1 VRGVI
6 ASEAEEF
13 RNMKTA
19 IVGVGN
25 LLMADEGLGVKV
37 VELLDRRGISR
48 EADLFDAG
56 TGFLSVVTQLSSYKN
71 LFIIDAVRGGK
82 PPGTIYRFELDD
94 KTLEDESVREGGALG
109 AISVHDIGVLHA
121 LKFQAMAGRL
131 PERIVLYGAEP
142 YRVEFSLDISPS
154 LEPVIDKLADR
165 VLSEIRQDNKTRR
178 KGNGSQYS
186 KAGQRAI

>member
-1 VRGVI
+1 
-6 ASEAEEF
+6 
-13 RNMKTA
+13 MKTA

-37 VELLDRRGISR
+37 IEELGRRGISR

-56 TGFLSVVTQLSSYKN
+56 TAFFSVVSQLASYEN
-71 LFIIDAVRGGK
+71 LVIIDAVQGGK

-94 KTLEDESVREGGALG
+94 DILEDESVRGGGTFG
-109 AISVHDIGVLHA
+109 AISVHDIGVLRA
-121 LKFQAMAGRL
+121 LRFQAMAGRL

-142 YRVEFSLDISPS
+142 SRVELSLEISP
-154 LEPVIDKLADR
+154 LLVPVIEKLADL

-178 KGNGSQYS
+178 KGNGSQYPE
-186 KAGQRAI
+186 AGKRAL